1 MDVFSTT
8 SSFVIPLE
16 PSFIMCR
23 CMPDTMYFLDP
34 FNVWVTLET
43 PVLRSLQLG
52 LFGSTGQRG
61 YISGIVLDRDPSILL
76 PWSGNGSMM
85 SHRGD
90 VAQWY

>member
-16 PSFIMCR
+16 TSFIMRR
-23 CMPDTMYFLDP
+23 CTPDTMYFLVP
-34 FNVWVTLET
+34 FDVWVTVET
-43 PVLRSLQLG
+43 PVLRSLWLG

-61 YISGIVLDRDPSILL
+61 YVSGIVLDRDPSIPL

-90 VAQWY
+90 MAQWY